1 MRAKRTPNDV
11 TSPKPSISNHMTLTW
26 VAIGDLKAHGRKA
39 RTHSRDQIIKIAES
53 IKTFGF
59 SVPIIV
65 DDANRILAGHGRLEA
80 ARSLGMEKVPVVAL
94 SHLDEA
100 QRRAFII
107 AENRMAEL
115 AGWDRSVLKAELEE
129 LSSLNLDF
137 DLEVIGFAD
146 AEIEAIVLGGHE
158 EADAADKTPPL
169 PETPTSREGD
179 LWLLGDHRLLCGDAL
194 DPKSL
199 ETVLGGEQAWAVFT
213 DPPYNVAVQGHVTK
227 RGAHREFAMASG
239 EMSDA
244 DFTAFLAKVWAQLEQ
259 GLVPGGLAYVCMD
272 WRHVA
277 HVLKS
282 VEERAFEQLN
292 LIVWDK
298 QSGGMGSHYRSR
310 HELIFLMK
318 RTGDAHTN
326 RVQLGK
332 NGRDRSNVWSYP
344 GMSGAGAEKAHL
356 RGLHPTVKPVAMVKD
371 ALLDCSRK
379 GDVVLDLFSGSGT
392 TLLAA
397 HMVGRRG
404 RAIDLDPI
412 YCDVGIA
419 RWEAFTGQEAR
430 HAETGETFTRMR
442 VERAAAA
449 SAEGR

>member
-11 TSPKPSISNHMTLTW
+11 TSSKPSISNHMTLTW

-39 RTHSRDQIIKIAES
+39 RTHSRDQISKIADS

-80 ARSLGMEKVPVVAL
+80 ARLLGMEKVPVVAL

-107 AENRMAEL
+107 TENRMAEL
-115 AGWDRSVLKAELEE
+115 AGWDRGVLKAELEE
-129 LSSLNLDF
+129 LSALNLDF
-137 DLEVIGFAD
+137 ELEVIGFAD

-158 EADAADKTPPL
+158 EADTADKTPPP

-194 DPKSL
+194 DPTSL
-199 ETVLGGEQAWAVFT
+199 VTVLAGEQARAVFT

-244 DFTAFLAKVWAQLEQ
+244 DFAGFLAKVWTQLEQ
-259 GLVPGGLAYVCMD
+259 GLAPGGLAYMCMD

-277 HVLKS
+277 HGDC
-282 VEERAFEQLN
+282 QLN
-292 LIVWDK
+292 SSTQNLRQYAEFRLSDRLGPDGIRPCPEDPERRPADHVTL
-298 QSGGMGSHYRSR
+298 QI
-310 HELIFLMK
+310 E
-318 RTGDAHTN
+318 
-326 RVQLGK
+326 RVV
-332 NGRDRSNVWSYP
+332 DRSVRRQKP
-344 GMSGAGAEKAHL
+344 LRRISGLEPKHL
-356 RGLHPTVKPVAMVKD
+356 
-371 ALLDCSRK
+371 S
-379 GDVVLDLFSGSGT
+379 
-392 TLLAA
+392 LATSDRQ
-397 HMVGRRG
+397 M
-404 RAIDLDPI
+404 
-412 YCDVGIA
+412 
-419 RWEAFTGQEAR
+419 
-430 HAETGETFTRMR
+430 
-442 VERAAAA
+442 
-449 SAEGR
+449 